1 MLMVDGNEM
10 TSKTEN
16 MCLLEYGEFG
26 SVLNPD
32 ALKRGRY

>member
-1 MLMVDGNEM
+1 MVDGNEM

-16 MCLLEYGEFG
+16 VSSGIWGIWE

-32 ALKRGRY
+32 ALKRGRC